1 MKLPSFF
8 KKNLILKITS
18 LNSLVVGIRLL
29 VSLIVQNLLA
39 QYTGQSGIAK
49 VGQIRNLSNILTSL
63 SSFGVFN
70 GIVKYVSEYK
80 NNEKGLTKLF
90 STVFV
95 ISSIA
100 TIFIS
105 VIIFIYSKE
114 LSSWLFLSE
123 DYYLVFH
130 ILSVIVP
137 FIAMN
142 RIFNAII
149 SGLSAYK
156 VHAKIEV
163 IWYLIASIFLLISL
177 YYYNIEGV
185 LIAIAVTPLVQF
197 LVLTLIFGKTIN
209 DYVKFKKLSLKTPL
223 VKVLLGFSLIS
234 FVATVCLNFVEIN
247 FRTLISEKISEN
259 EAGIWTAMSSI
270 SKIYMQ
276 FLITVF
282 SIYILPKYTSLNF
295 SHEFK
300 NEVKAIYK
308 TLLPIVVL
316 GMLLVFFSKKYL
328 ILSIYN
334 ESFLSMTIL
343 FKWQLLADLVRFIAN
358 ILSFKFLAK
367 KQIKHF
373 VSTQLIGLTTYL
385 IMGNLLIDLYLVE
398 GLVMALFFSNLIYL
412 IVVLTVLRKDL
423 FYDNRPI

>member
-114 LSSWLFLSE
+114 LSSWLFLTE

-142 RIFNAII
+142 RIFNGII

>member
-8 KKNLILKITS
+8 KKNLIFKITS

-80 NNEKGLTKLF
+80 NNEKGLIKLF

-100 TIFIS
+100 TISIS

-114 LSSWLFLSE
+114 LSSWLFLTE

-142 RIFNAII
+142 RIFNGII

-197 LVLTLIFGKTIN
+197 LVLSLIFGKTIN
-209 DYVKFKKLSLKTPL
+209 DYVKFKKLSLQTPL

-343 FKWQLLADLVRFIAN
+343 FKWQLLADLVRFSAN

-373 VSTQLIGLTTYL
+373 VLTQLIGLTTYL

>member
-100 TIFIS
+100 TISIS

-114 LSSWLFLSE
+114 LSSWLFLTE

-209 DYVKFKKLSLKTPL
+209 DYVKFKKLSLQTPL

-316 GMLLVFFSKKYL
+316 GMLFVFFSKKYL

>member
-114 LSSWLFLSE
+114 LSSWLFLTE

-142 RIFNAII
+142 RIFNGII

-209 DYVKFKKLSLKTPL
+209 DYVKFKKLSLQTPL

>member
-209 DYVKFKKLSLKTPL
+209 DYVKFKKLSLQTPL

-308 TLLPIVVL
+308 TLLPIVLL

>member
-80 NNEKGLTKLF
+80 NNEKGLIKLF

-100 TIFIS
+100 TISIS
-105 VIIFIYSKE
+105 VIIFIYSIE
-114 LSSWLFLSE
+114 LSSWLFLTE

-142 RIFNAII
+142 RIFNGII

-209 DYVKFKKLSLKTPL
+209 DYVKFKKLSLRTPL

>member
-100 TIFIS
+100 TISIS

-114 LSSWLFLSE
+114 LSSWLFLTE

-142 RIFNAII
+142 RIFNGII

-209 DYVKFKKLSLKTPL
+209 DYVKFKKLSLQTPL

-316 GMLLVFFSKKYL
+316 GMLFVFFSKKYL

>member
-1 MKLPSFF
+1 VKLPSFF

-80 NNEKGLTKLF
+80 NNEKGLIKLF

-100 TIFIS
+100 TISIS

-114 LSSWLFLSE
+114 LSSWLFLTE

-142 RIFNAII
+142 RIFNGII

-209 DYVKFKKLSLKTPL
+209 DYVKFKKLSLQTPL

>member
-80 NNEKGLTKLF
+80 NNEKGLIKLF

-100 TIFIS
+100 TISIS

-114 LSSWLFLSE
+114 LSSWLFLTE

-142 RIFNAII
+142 RIFNGII

-209 DYVKFKKLSLKTPL
+209 DYVKFKKLSLQTPL

>member
-1 MKLPSFF
+1 VKLPSFF

-100 TIFIS
+100 TISIS

-209 DYVKFKKLSLKTPL
+209 DYVKFKKLSLQTPL

-308 TLLPIVVL
+308 TLLPIVLL

>member
-80 NNEKGLTKLF
+80 NNEKGLIKLF

-100 TIFIS
+100 TISIS

-114 LSSWLFLSE
+114 LSSWLFLTE

-142 RIFNAII
+142 RIFNGII

-209 DYVKFKKLSLKTPL
+209 DYVKFKKLSLQTPL

-373 VSTQLIGLTTYL
+373 VLTQLIGLTTYL

>member
-1 MKLPSFF
+1 MKLPSFL
-8 KKNLILKITS
+8 KNNLILKITS
-18 LNSLVVGIRLL
+18 LNSLVVGTRLL
-29 VSLIVQNLLA
+29 ISLIVQNLLA

-80 NNEKGLTKLF
+80 NNEKGLIKLF

-100 TIFIS
+100 TISIS

-114 LSSWLFLSE
+114 LSSWLFLTE

-142 RIFNAII
+142 RIFNGII

-209 DYVKFKKLSLKTPL
+209 DYVKFKKLSLQTPL

-385 IMGNLLIDLYLVE
+385 IIGNLLIDLYLVE

>member
-100 TIFIS
+100 TISIS

-114 LSSWLFLSE
+114 LSSWLFLTE

-142 RIFNAII
+142 RIFNGII

-209 DYVKFKKLSLKTPL
+209 DYVKFKKLSLQTPL

-308 TLLPIVVL
+308 TLLPIVLL

>member
-80 NNEKGLTKLF
+80 NNEKGLIKLF

-100 TIFIS
+100 TISIS
-105 VIIFIYSKE
+105 VIIFIYSIE
-114 LSSWLFLSE
+114 LSSWLFLTE

-142 RIFNAII
+142 RIFNGII

-209 DYVKFKKLSLKTPL
+209 DYVKFKKLSLRTPL

-308 TLLPIVVL
+308 TLLPIVIL

>member
-80 NNEKGLTKLF
+80 NNEKGLIKLF

-100 TIFIS
+100 TISIS

-114 LSSWLFLSE
+114 LSSWMFLTE

-142 RIFNAII
+142 RIFNGII

-185 LIAIAVTPLVQF
+185 LIAIAVTPLIQF

-209 DYVKFKKLSLKTPL
+209 DYVKFKKLSLRIPL

>member
-1 MKLPSFF
+1 MKLPSFL

-209 DYVKFKKLSLKTPL
+209 DYVKFKKLSLQTPL

-308 TLLPIVVL
+308 TLLPIVLL

>member
-1 MKLPSFF
+1 MKLPSFL
-8 KKNLILKITS
+8 KKNLIFKITS

-100 TIFIS
+100 TISIS

-114 LSSWLFLSE
+114 LSSWLFLTE
-123 DYYLVFH
+123 DYYLVFY

-142 RIFNAII
+142 RIFNGII

-209 DYVKFKKLSLKTPL
+209 DYVKFKKLSLQTPL

-373 VSTQLIGLTTYL
+373 VLTQLIGLTTYL

>member
-100 TIFIS
+100 TISIS
-105 VIIFIYSKE
+105 VIIFIYSIE
-114 LSSWLFLSE
+114 LSSWLFLTE

-142 RIFNAII
+142 RIFNGII

-197 LVLTLIFGKTIN
+197 LVLTLVFGKTIN
-209 DYVKFKKLSLKTPL
+209 DYVKFKKLSLQTPL

-308 TLLPIVVL
+308 TANRYFP
-316 GMLLVFFSKKYL
+316 SKK
-328 ILSIYN
+328 
-334 ESFLSMTIL
+334 
-343 FKWQLLADLVRFIAN
+343 
-358 ILSFKFLAK
+358 
-367 KQIKHF
+367 
-373 VSTQLIGLTTYL
+373 G
-385 IMGNLLIDLYLVE
+385 
-398 GLVMALFFSNLIYL
+398 
-412 IVVLTVLRKDL
+412 
-423 FYDNRPI
+423 